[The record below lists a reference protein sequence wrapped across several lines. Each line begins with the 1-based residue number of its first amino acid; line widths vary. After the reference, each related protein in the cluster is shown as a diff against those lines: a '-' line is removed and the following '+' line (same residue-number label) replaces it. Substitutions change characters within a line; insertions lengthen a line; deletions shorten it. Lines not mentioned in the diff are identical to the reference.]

1 MSDTSENNHLE
12 ADFGTGKKTLRVYV
26 SGFFL
31 CVILTL
37 IPFMAVIKHVASNK
51 VLLAIVL
58 LSAIAQFF
66 VQVVC
71 FLRLNNQ
78 TEQGRT
84 NVLSFIFT
92 GIVLLVIIGGSV
104 WIMTSLNYFMMH

>member
-1 MSDTSENNHLE
+1 MNDTSENNHLE
-12 ADFGTGKKTLRVYV
+12 ADFGIRKKTLRVYV

-37 IPFMAVIKHVASNK
+37 IPFMTVIDHTASK
-51 VLLAIVL
+51 KILLTVIL
-58 LSAIAQFF
+58 LSAIAQFL